1 MPGLNTYKILVT
13 AEDGNTKEYQI
24 NITREDKEEVGEET
38 LEVEKENNYIYL
50 IIGIGILIGILGVII
65 LRK

>member
-13 AEDGNTKEYQI
+13 AEDGSTKEYQI